1 MGGSVVGEGVV
12 IVFRVEVVDVGE
24 ETMRGKKKIERELQ
38 IALIP
43 CKDNSYLI

>member
-12 IVFRVEVVDVGE
+12 IVFRVEVVDVE
-24 ETMRGKKKIERELQ
+24 EEAMRGKKIERELQ